1 MGLTSPSEFSSLF
14 NTVLLYLT
22 CGGQERTTVKTT
34 VLNNMGIPFL
44 QPFPEQLGI
53 HQAPTLG
60 EDEIEES
67 LYSSIP
73 KGVFC
78 ARELLPITTFITT
91 TETFHRC
98 RISCKQKKAKNW

>member
-1 MGLTSPSEFSSLF
+1 M
-14 NTVLLYLT
+14 
-22 CGGQERTTVKTT
+22 KTM

-53 HQAPTLG
+53 HQAPTLE

-67 LYSSIP
+67 LYSSIL

-78 ARELLPITTFITT
+78 SRGVLPITTFIIS

-98 RISCKQKKAKNW
+98 KISM